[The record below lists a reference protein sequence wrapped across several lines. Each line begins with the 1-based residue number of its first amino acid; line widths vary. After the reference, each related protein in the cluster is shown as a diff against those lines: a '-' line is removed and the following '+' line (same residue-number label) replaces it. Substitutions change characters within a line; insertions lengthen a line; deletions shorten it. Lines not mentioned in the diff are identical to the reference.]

1 MTDIGVAAAKTGML
15 ASAAIISAVAAVCDD
30 VGIGRSVPLVV
41 DPVAASMHGDPL
53 LAYDALAALRSELLP
68 RATLVTPNSDEVRLL
83 VGVDVRSRAEQHEAA
98 RALHALGPRWVLIKG
113 GHLADGAEDALC
125 VDLLYDGTDFTEF
138 TGPRLAT
145 PHTHGS
151 GDSLA
156 AAITSALA
164 HGSPMPE
171 AVGYGK
177 RYIKQALA
185 HAYPSAPESAP
196 SPRSGGSSAR
206 GDVPR
211 AQQGTCHAKRVAD
224 RSRALAASTSRSFGG
239 ADVTNSSSRRIETS
253 ATAPTARSK
262 TSALT
267 CEGFVHP
274 LIFRTYCKAALCTS
288 SRVAGGSKLCS
299 GRMLRHILAS

>member
-1 MTDIGVAAAKTGML
+1 MTEAPPVALTIAGSDSGGGAGLQADLRTFTVCGVHGCVAVTAVTVKNSMGVAGYVEVPPSTVADQIRAVVTDIGVAAAKTGML

-185 HAYPSAPESAP
+185 HAYPLGAGIGPV
-196 SPRSGGSSAR
+196 SPFW
-206 GDVPR
+206 
-211 AQQGTCHAKRVAD
+211 RVQ
-224 RSRALAASTSRSFGG
+224 R
-239 ADVTNSSSRRIETS
+239 
-253 ATAPTARSK
+253 PW
-262 TSALT
+262 
-267 CEGFVHP
+267 
-274 LIFRTYCKAALCTS
+274 
-288 SRVAGGSKLCS
+288 
-299 GRMLRHILAS
+299 